1 MRHSN
6 LVVPILA
13 VALILSLFGCAS
25 PQATDAEPVTD
36 SLVDVFGKSTGFQ
49 PKPKSILR
57 LSNPEN
63 DSFVLVP
70 FGSNINQKFES
81 PEVFSGEE
89 SITIS
94 GSVYGKNHIRIINIM
109 GFEIDLRPNG
119 IMLFIKNKDIP
130 GVVGKVGTILGNNKV
145 NISGYLL
152 SKMKN
157 KDYAY
162 SVIKID
168 NNIDVEIIDKIN
180 TLSEILEVKQLQ
192 L

>member
-1 MRHSN
+1 MYSN
-6 LVVPILA
+6 DDTPYLNIIETQV
-13 VALILSLFGCAS
+13 LSG
-25 PQATDAEPVTD
+25 
-36 SLVDVFGKSTGFQ
+36 G
-49 PKPKSILR
+49 
-57 LSNPEN
+57 
-63 DSFVLVP
+63 
-70 FGSNINQKFES
+70 
-81 PEVFSGEE
+81 E

-94 GSVYGKNHIRIINIM
+94 GSVYGENHIRIINIM

-119 IMLFIKNKDIP
+119 TMLFIKNMDVP

-168 NNIDVEIIDKIN
+168 DNIGAEVIDKIN
-180 TLSEILEVKQLQ
+180 ALSEILEVKQLQ